1 VDVHD
6 CYLNPSVTESSC
18 VCCIHHHQCFPF
30 GRRDRDNRTMAS
42 QPNSPRPG
50 HDHTPAH
57 PSGLRQIY
65 TASSTSSVDEVPAPA
80 SPESNTRSAHNVAG
94 PSRQRPTEATSLLGA
109 ALDFREQA
117 HEGPCNHGT
126 FSPRPTSPTNS
137 IQAGSISPSESEAEA
152 SLPGI
157 DGVLSEETRRRR
169 NWKKRWASKM
179 RSKSMSTSSALAE
192 QHGVRDSALMYVV
205 YSILGLSVGSLVLTR
220 RRGLGTFHT
229 TYLSWFGPASTTGPI
244 SRATSSAP

>member
-1 VDVHD
+1 
-6 CYLNPSVTESSC
+6 
-18 VCCIHHHQCFPF
+18 
-30 GRRDRDNRTMAS
+30 MAS

-50 HDHTPAH
+50 HDHTPTH

-65 TASSTSSVDEVPAPA
+65 TASSTSSVDEVPTPG
-80 SPESNTRSAHNVAG
+80 SPESNNTRSAHNVAG

-126 FSPRPTSPTNS
+126 FSPRPTSPTSS
-137 IQAGSISPSESEAEA
+137 IQADSISPSESEAEA

-169 NWKKRWASKM
+169 NWKRRWASKM
-179 RSKSMSTSSALAE
+179 RSKSMNTSNALAE
-192 QHGVRDSALMYVV
+192 QHGVRDSALMYV
-205 YSILGLSVGSLVLTR
+205 LSNPPLAYRQDCLC
-220 RRGLGTFHT
+220 
-229 TYLSWFGPASTTGPI
+229 
-244 SRATSSAP
+244 

>member
-1 VDVHD
+1 
-6 CYLNPSVTESSC
+6 
-18 VCCIHHHQCFPF
+18 
-30 GRRDRDNRTMAS
+30 MAS
-42 QPNSPRPG
+42 PNSPRPG

-65 TASSTSSVDEVPAPA
+65 TASSTSSVDEAAGPP
-80 SPESNTRSAHNVAG
+80 SPESSNRPSAPNVAG

-126 FSPRPTSPTNS
+126 FSPRPTSPTSS
-137 IQAGSISPSESEAEA
+137 IQADSISPSESEAET

-157 DGVLSEETRRRR
+157 DGVLSEESRRRR
-169 NWKKRWASKM
+169 NWKRRWASKM
-179 RSKSMSTSSALAE
+179 RSKKMSTSSALAE

-205 YSILGLSVGSLVLTR
+205 YPVFGLSAGSPLLTR
-220 RRGLGTFHT
+220 
-229 TYLSWFGPASTTGPI
+229 
-244 SRATSSAP
+244 